1 MVDVY
6 RVTAT
11 WNGFQGAP
19 GYSKLSF
26 MGLTDAAKL
35 NGAGSA
41 TRAFFA
47 SFVLYLK
54 SSWSI
59 QVQPIVQVHEM
70 ATGELLREETMTTA
84 PTSIAGSASA
94 GQVYTGGA
102 GAYVTWNTGAVYNGH
117 KVRGRT
123 YLVPLAGTADT
134 DGSLLAAFITTAN
147 TAVSTFIT
155 AQAGQLAI
163 WSKTFSE
170 PPEPHQI
177 GGGLSTVIA
186 GNVPDKSGI
195 LRSRRD

>member
-11 WNGFQGAP
+11 WQGFQGAP

-26 MGLTDAAKL
+26 MGLTDATKL
-35 NGAGSA
+35 NGAGAA

-47 SFVLYLK
+47 SFVNYLK
-54 SSWSI
+54 SGWTI
-59 QVQPIVQVHEM
+59 TVQPVVQVHEM
-70 ATGELLREETMTTA
+70 ATGELLREETMSTA
-84 PTSIAGSASA
+84 PTVVSGVVSA
-94 GQVYTGGA
+94 GTTYTGGA

-123 YLVPLAGTADT
+123 YLVPLVSVNDT
-134 DGSLLAAFITTAN
+134 DGTVVSAFLTTAN
-147 TAVSTFIT
+147 TAVATFIA
-155 AQAGQLAI
+155 AQAGQLAV
-163 WSKTFSE
+163 WSKTFSD
-170 PPEPHQI
+170 PPDPHQI
-177 GGGLSTVIA
+177 GGGLSTVTA